1 MTSALETGIK
11 THISKLSPDTEWLLE
26 NLPSP
31 PIDKIFKNYIP
42 LLYEKCG
49 RAIEFQKELK
59 SLTKQIKDIIEVRNK
74 IAHTGKLPENIGNI

>member
-1 MTSALETGIK
+1 MMTSALETGIK

-49 RAIEFQKELK
+49 RAIEFQK
-59 SLTKQIKDIIEVRNK
+59 
-74 IAHTGKLPENIGNI
+74 